1 MSNIKNYSNTLKT
14 CPYLPNEIWK
24 LIPEFNNRYYI
35 SNLGRV
41 WSDSSCRILTIFT
54 TNLGYCR
61 VNFTVNRKCNAHLLH
76 RLVAKAFLP
85 NPYNKPEVNHKDG
98 NKSNNKANN
107 LEWSTSSEN
116 KQHAI
121 ETGIFSI
128 GTSRPSAKV
137 NEYIVQNILED
148 RFVNFLTQEKLSDK
162 YNISR
167 TAIRNI
173 INRKTWKHVPLPELS
188 LTNMMT

>member
-1 MSNIKNYSNTLKT
+1 MSIKNYSTTIKKR
-14 CPYLPNEIWK
+14 PS
-24 LIPEFNNRYYI
+24 IPEEDWKVVSGFNNKYYV
-35 SNLGRV
+35 SNFGRV
-41 WSDSSCRILTIFT
+41 WSDASCRILTIFT
-54 TNLGYCR
+54 TNIGYSR
-61 VNFTVNRKCNAHLLH
+61 VNLTINGKCNAHLLH

-85 NPYNKPEVNHKDG
+85 NLHNKSEVNHKDG
-98 NKSNNKANN
+98 NKSNNNINN
-107 LEWSTSSEN
+107 LEWVTSSEN
-116 KQHAI
+116 KIHARDI
-121 ETGIFSI
+121 GVLSI

>member
-1 MSNIKNYSNTLKT
+1 M
-14 CPYLPNEIWK
+14 
-24 LIPEFNNRYYI
+24 
-35 SNLGRV
+35 
-41 WSDSSCRILTIFT
+41 
-54 TNLGYCR
+54 
-61 VNFTVNRKCNAHLLH
+61 
-76 RLVAKAFLP
+76 VAKAFLP